1 MNDLKSTDPSL
12 VNGSIENN
20 KLLLLKETTFGSI
33 SGQSRIGG
41 RKENQDSAGYLETK
55 HGLLI
60 VVCDGMGGANGGKFA
75 SQMAVDTILQEVANS
90 NLENKAE
97 LLVHAIAKANE
108 LVYTTSRSR
117 TDLAGMGTTVV
128 ALLIDD
134 EKATA
139 AHVGDSRIYQIRGR
153 RKVFRTFDHSMVFEL
168 VKRGTISEE
177 QARLSA
183 ESNVI
188 LRALGTKPQ
197 LEVEVDEQLP
207 YLKGDRFLLCSDGI
221 CGAVAENEL
230 MRLISS
236 SKDIKETTDILASTI
251 DQTGFSS
258 GGKHDNLTA
267 TLIQTN
273 INSKIKPKMDKKSK
287 IIIGIIFSLLVISG
301 VINFNQYQYSKSSFD
316 KEQMKIDSLLNVNK
330 VIEKK
335 LNDNAVDKTNSDLD
349 SLKIKME
356 DSEKKLRN
364 ILNEISNEI
373 KRIKVVDP
381 SQKNA
386 LNKINEIINK
396 NIQP

>member
-1 MNDLKSTDPSL
+1 
-12 VNGSIENN
+12 
-20 KLLLLKETTFGSI
+20 
-33 SGQSRIGG
+33 
-41 RKENQDSAGYLETK
+41 
-55 HGLLI
+55 
-60 VVCDGMGGANGGKFA
+60 
-75 SQMAVDTILQEVANS
+75 MAVDTILQEVANS

-117 TDLAGMGTTVV
+117 TDLTGMGTTVV

-287 IIIGIIFSLLVISG
+287 IIIGIITLLLIISLSV
-301 VINFNQYQYSKSSFD
+301 NWYQTRKTHDSALTDTKNEAIIILKNEVETLKTKLKSIKDSVRNSTKSSND
-316 KEQMKIDSLLNVNK
+316 KVVEEDEEQK
-330 VIEKK
+330 
-335 LNDNAVDKTNSDLD
+335 DKTATTQEGTTA
-349 SLKIKME
+349 IT
-356 DSEKKLRN
+356 KK
-364 ILNEISNEI
+364 
-373 KRIKVVDP
+373 
-381 SQKNA
+381 Q
-386 LNKINEIINK
+386 
-396 NIQP
+396 